1 MIGNISYRCMLL
13 KRYILFV
20 VKQTNNLQWG
30 WPDLK
35 KNKVHCAF
43 AFCPNWYEIL
53 TLCLQ
58 FQIDS
63 SSGLYADFRTSSFH
77 RTWFGLSPSSY
88 VIIMMHKYHDACR
101 FHIICRCN
109 VGYIKVCSTWNSWR
123 HRKHNRFW
131 QAIRQKIIPE
141 QSDHQA
147 IVQYTNM
154 LLWWNQWDFYVY
166 NNSMALSKYGHK
178 QKLITSYNYREEEFY
193 VFHLS
198 VWCIGRVSLSSEE
211 TIEVSNCAIKP
222 RRYKGK

>member
-1 MIGNISYRCMLL
+1 MYPKIIINVSDQYTIYRESPIEFMICNISYRCMLL
-13 KRYILFV
+13 ERYILFV

-43 AFCPNWYEIL
+43 AFCPNWYENL

-63 SSGLYADFRTSSFH
+63 SSGLYADFGTSSFH

-109 VGYIKVCSTWNSWR
+109 VGYIKVCNNWNSLR
-123 HRKHNRFW
+123 HPKHNRFW
-131 QAIRQKIIPE
+131 QAIRQKNHTGTVRSSSHCTIYKY
-141 QSDHQA
+141 A
-147 IVQYTNM
+147 VVM
-154 LLWWNQWDFYVY
+154 K
-166 NNSMALSKYGHK
+166 SMGFL
-178 QKLITSYNYREEEFY
+178 
-193 VFHLS
+193 
-198 VWCIGRVSLSSEE
+198 CI
-211 TIEVSNCAIKP
+211 
-222 RRYKGK
+222 